1 MEFIVIMVL
10 AGFVVFGMIH
20 TAVTI
25 VKESMEVCLK
35 LETGDKI
42 KFTPLK
48 RDNIILT
55 GNFDISGKVGRG
67 ENIESIKLKG
77 GPNLSVGMELS
88 EVAPGIKGK
97 IMFIDIHTEGV
108 YLTVDKRK

>member
-1 MEFIVIMVL
+1 
-10 AGFVVFGMIH
+10 
-20 TAVTI
+20 
-25 VKESMEVCLK
+25 
-35 LETGDKI
+35 
-42 KFTPLK
+42 
-48 RDNIILT
+48 
-55 GNFDISGKVGRG
+55 
-67 ENIESIKLKG
+67 LKG